1 MITKTYD
8 RQRGTWIYDHD
19 GFRAIVY
26 KVADRWHLRAGPV
39 QPGRIAPRTELHKDF
54 RLRRNA
60 DEQAFDYLGMDDC
73 NIQPGER
80 SPG

>member
-8 RQRGTWIYDHD
+8 RKRATWIYDRD

-26 KVADRWHLRAGPV
+26 KVSDRWHLRAGPV
-39 QPGRIAPRTELHKDF
+39 QPGRIAPETEIHKDF

-60 DEQAFDYLGMDDC
+60 DHLAFQYLGHTDSD
-73 NIQPGER
+73 
-80 SPG
+80 

>member
-8 RQRGTWIYDHD
+8 RKRATWIYDRD

-26 KVADRWHLRAGPV
+26 KVSDRWHLRAGPV
-39 QPGRIAPRTELHKDF
+39 QPGRIAPETEIHKDF

-60 DEQAFDYLGMDDC
+60 DQLAFQYLGDADS
-73 NIQPGER
+73 N
-80 SPG
+80 